1 MSTIIPIGPF
11 HPALKESAFFK
22 LEIDGEKIV
31 GGDIKFGY
39 MHRGIE
45 DLATKKTYHS
55 NIFLAERVCG
65 ICNTVHST
73 CYTQTVEAL
82 MGMIP
87 PERAKYIRT
96 IIFEAERIQSHL
108 LWFGVGMHEIGYDT
122 AYMYMWK
129 EREHAVEILEAICGK
144 RVNLGLNTLGGV
156 RRDITPELKNFV
168 ATKMDILEKVVEKV
182 GKIVTEDRIVKQR
195 VKDVGVLTR
204 DNAKKL
210 CVVGPTARG
219 SGVDIDIRRDDPYA
233 AYANVEFDV
242 PVQEGG
248 DVLSRTLVRLNELFQ
263 SIRIIRQALKDL
275 PDGPIVLDELPFPR
289 VGEAFGRVEAH
300 RGELLYYVRSNGSNR
315 PERVKIRTPSVV
327 NNNALLP
334 MMLGNT
340 IADAPIILASIDP
353 CMSCTDRVTLLDLRK
368 NSKKEVKLSSLRR
381 DSKSGRCF
389 T

>member
-1 MSTIIPIGPF
+1 MSTIVPIGPF
-11 HPALKESAFFK
+11 HPALKEASFFK
-22 LEIDGEKIV
+22 LEVEGEKIV

-55 NIFLAERVCG
+55 VIFLAERVCG

-82 MGMIP
+82 MAMMP
-87 PERAKYIRT
+87 PDRAKYIRT
-96 IIFEAERIQSHL
+96 IIFETERIQSHL

-129 EREHAVEILEAICGK
+129 EREHAVEILEAVCGK

-156 RRDITPELKNFV
+156 RRDITPELKNFIS
-168 ATKMDILEKVVEKV
+168 TKMDTLEKIVQKV
-182 GKIVTEDRIVKQR
+182 GKIVTEDRILKQR
-195 VKDVGVLTR
+195 VKDVGVLR
-204 DNAKKL
+204 KDDAKKL

-233 AYANVEFDV
+233 AYSNVEFDV
-242 PVQEGG
+242 PVEESG
-248 DVLSRTLVRLNELFQ
+248 DVLSRTLVRLRELGQ
-263 SIRIIRQALKDL
+263 SIRIVRQALKDL
-275 PDGPIVLDELPFPR
+275 PNGPIALDQLPIPKM
-289 VGEAFGRVEAH
+289 GEAFGRVEAH
-300 RGELLYYVRSNGSNR
+300 RGELVYYVRSNGSNR

-340 IADAPIILASIDP
+340 IADVPIILASIDP
-353 CMSCTDRVTLLDLRK
+353 CMSCTDRVTLIDTRK
-368 NSKKEVKLSSLRR
+368 NSRKELKLSSLTRM
-381 DSKSGRCF
+381 KSARCQ

>member
-1 MSTIIPIGPF
+1 MSTVLPIGPF

-22 LEIDGEKIV
+22 LEVEGERIV

-45 DLATKKTYHS
+45 DLATMKTYHS
-55 NIFLAERVCG
+55 VIFLAERVCG

-82 MGMIP
+82 MDMEP

-96 IIFEAERIQSHL
+96 IIFETERLQSHL
-108 LWFGVGMHEIGYDT
+108 LWFGVGMHEVGYDT
-122 AYMYMWK
+122 AYMWMWK

-144 RVNLGLNTLGGV
+144 RVNLGINTLGGV
-156 RRDITPELKNFV
+156 RRDITPESKRLIE
-168 ATKMDILEKVVEKV
+168 TKMNILEKSVRKV
-182 GKIVTEDRIVKQR
+182 AKIVTEDRILKGR
-195 VKDVGVLTR
+195 IKDVGILTKE
-204 DNAKKL
+204 DAKKL

-219 SGVDIDIRRDDPYA
+219 SGVDIDNRRDDPYA
-233 AYANVEFDV
+233 AYSKIGFDV

-248 DVLSRTLVRLNELFQ
+248 DVLSRALIRLEELFQ
-263 SIRIIRQALKDL
+263 SIRIIRQAAKDL
-275 PDGPIVLDELPFPR
+275 PDGPIALEELAYPK
-289 VGEAFGRVEAH
+289 VGDAFGRVEAH
-300 RGELLYYVRSNGSNR
+300 RGELTYYIKSNGSNR

-334 MMLGNT
+334 MMLGET
-340 IADAPIILASIDP
+340 IADVPIILASIDP

-368 NSKKEVKLSSLRR
+368 NSEREVTLSDLRKTR
-381 DSKSGRCF
+381 I
-389 T
+389 